1 MTVDSPNPN
10 ERNYRP
16 LAFILILFSSI
27 LMVTP
32 IHMVIGMSD
41 SGIRQPFAPAFVP
54 ALILVGLPAL
64 GALVGAFLRFQGPGG
79 RFFGIML
86 GIFIADAIL
95 VALFAYLLFYV
106 VID

>member
-1 MTVDSPNPN
+1 MAIDSPNPN

-32 IHMVIGMSD
+32 IHMVIGISD
-41 SGIRQPFAPAFVP
+41 SGIRQLFAPAFVP
-54 ALILVGLPAL
+54 ALALVGLPAL

-79 RFFGIML
+79 RFFRIML
-86 GIFIADAIL
+86 GIFIAGVIL
-95 VALFAYLLFYV
+95 VALFACWLFYV
-106 VID
+106 VFD